1 MAFHISSFSHLTL
14 FMVCHYF
21 TFLLYLI
28 ADTPPTYQSL
38 FGDLQ
43 RAKKE
48 SNGVVD
54 FLKNL
59 TILLVSTG
67 RLL

>member
-1 MAFHISSFSHLTL
+1 MACS
-14 FMVCHYF
+14 Y
-21 TFLLYLI
+21 LLYALYFI

-43 RAKKE
+43 RTKKE

-59 TILLVSTG
+59 TILLFSTG